1 MSDRF
6 GDDFDSLPPKRKSP
20 GSDFMMKFESI
31 KRDFG
36 YSTEEKTH
44 ELPLNMTVEDPN
56 PEHFDDDER
65 RVIIS
70 E

>member
-6 GDDFDSLPPKRKSP
+6 KDDFDSLPLKRKSP
-20 GSDFMMKFESI
+20 GSEFMMKFESI

-36 YSTEEKTH
+36 YSTEETTH
-44 ELPLNMTVEDPN
+44 ELPLNMSVTDPD
-56 PEHFDDDER
+56 PEYFDDEER